1 MSNKKNQFIKA
12 AKEKAFDL
20 KHRETLRFNISRYH
34 QAVARGKQRYN
45 SLEETKAYVANLKR
59 KVLSRWDEYLLEFE
73 KNATKNG
80 IIIHW
85 AVDAQEAINHLT
97 NIIKEKNAQLMMKSK
112 SMVSEEIALNE
123 TVEEMGVRV
132 VETDLGEFIVQTAGE
147 KPYHIL
153 TPAMHK
159 SKRDVAELFNQ
170 KFNID
175 IDSTPEEMT
184 EFVRQ
189 KLRIDFQNSDIGITG
204 ANFLIA
210 DIGGVALTENE
221 GNGLMTTA
229 FPKTHI
235 AITGI
240 EKLVPSV
247 SDMATVWTLLSQHG
261 TGQQITA
268 YNSIFTGAKMD
279 GEQDGPQEMHLILL
293 DNGRTDLYATDEQ
306 YEALSCI
313 RCGACLNACPIYRNV
328 GGYTYDAVYSGPI
341 GSVITPHYKGLK
353 DYNHL
358 SFACSTCGRCTE
370 VCPEKIPLHQLL
382 LFNRRDAVNHMF
394 SAPLERQSL
403 KVATSVLKKRKT
415 MDLLNGNVKNAGA
428 KVVGKSLWGDK
439 RNLPVFEKYS
449 YSKMESGKWHSEDER
464 N

>member
-1 MSNKKNQFIKA
+1 MSKKKQFIKA
-12 AKEKAFDL
+12 AEAKAFDL
-20 KHRETLRFNISRYH
+20 KHRETLRFNISRYN
-34 QAVARGKQRYN
+34 QAVERGKLRYDD
-45 SLEETKAYVANLKR
+45 LEAAKDYVSNLKR
-59 KVLSRWDEYLLEFE
+59 QVLSRWDEYLLEFE
-73 KNATKNG
+73 EKATKNG

-85 AVDAQEAINHLT
+85 AEDSEEALEHLGK
-97 NIIKEKNAQLMMKSK
+97 IIKDKNAQLMMKSK
-112 SMVSEEIALNE
+112 SMVTEEIELNDA
-123 TVEEMGVRV
+123 VEKMGVRV

-159 SKRDVAELFNQ
+159 SKIDVAELFH
-170 KFNID
+170 KEFD
-175 IDSTPEEMT
+175 IDLQSSPEEMT

-189 KLRIDFQNSDIGITG
+189 KLRIDFQDSDIGISG
-204 ANFLIA
+204 ANFLVA
-210 DIGGVALTENE
+210 DVGGIALTENE

-229 FPKTHI
+229 FPKTHV

-240 EKLVPSV
+240 EKLIPSF

-268 YNSIFTGAKMD
+268 YNSIFTGAKSTD
-279 GEQDGPQEMHLILL
+279 EPDGPEEMHLILL
-293 DNGRTDLYATDEQ
+293 DNGRTDLYATEDQ

-341 GSVITPHYKGLK
+341 GSVITPHYKGMK

-370 VCPEKIPLHQLL
+370 VCPVKIPLHELL
-382 LFNRRDAVNHMF
+382 LINRRDAVQGKMTNK
-394 SAPLERQSL
+394 LEDQAL
-403 KVATSVLKKRKT
+403 KMGKTTLMNRKAMDFISGNLKNIGTKLVG
-415 MDLLNGNVKNAGA
+415 D
-428 KVVGKSLWGDK
+428 KVWGDK
-439 RNLPVFEKYS
+439 RDMPTFAKKS
-449 YSKMESGKWHSEDER
+449 FSQQQKK
-464 N
+464 

>member
-1 MSNKKNQFIKA
+1 MNKKNQFIKA
-12 AKEKAFDL
+12 ANNKAFDL
-20 KHRETLRFNISRYH
+20 KHRETLRFNIARYN
-34 QAVARGKQRYN
+34 QAVERGKLRYDD
-45 SLEETKAYVANLKR
+45 LEGARSYVASLKR
-59 KVLSRWDEYLLEFE
+59 QVLSRWDKYLLEFDE
-73 KNATKNG
+73 KANKNG

-85 AVDAQEAINHLT
+85 AEDSQEALQHLST
-97 NIIKEKNAQLMMKSK
+97 IIKDKQAKLMMKSK
-112 SMVSEEIALNE
+112 SMVTEEIELNDAVEAL
-123 TVEEMGVRV
+123 GVRV

-159 SKRDVAELFNQ
+159 SKGDVAELFH
-170 KFNID
+170 KEFNTD
-175 IDSTPEEMT
+175 LASTPEEMT

-189 KLRIDFQNSDIGITG
+189 KLRIDFQNSDIGISG

-210 DIGGVALTENE
+210 DVGGIALTENE

-240 EKLVPSV
+240 EKLIPSFT
-247 SDMATVWTLLSQHG
+247 DMATVWTLLSQHG

-268 YNSIFTGAKMD
+268 YNSLFTGSKKD
-279 GEQDGPQEMHLILL
+279 DETDGPEEMHLILL
-293 DNGRTDLYATDEQ
+293 DNGRTDLYATKDQ

-341 GSVITPHYKGLK
+341 GSVITPHFKGMK
-353 DYNHL
+353 AYNHL

-370 VCPEKIPLHQLL
+370 VCPVKIPLHELL
-382 LFNRRDAVNHMF
+382 LINRRDAVQGGMTNSFENQALKMAKTALMNRTAMDF
-394 SAPLERQSL
+394 IGGSL
-403 KVATSVLKKRKT
+403 KNMGAKT
-415 MDLLNGNVKNAGA
+415 M
-428 KVVGKSLWGDK
+428 GKTLWGDK
-439 RNLPVFEKYS
+439 RDMPSFAKKS
-449 YSKMESGKWHSEDER
+449 YSQMIKDKNHGQEKS
-464 N
+464 

>member
-1 MSNKKNQFIKA
+1 MNNKKQFLKA

-20 KHRETLRFNISRYH
+20 NHRETLRFNISRYN
-34 QAVARGKQRYN
+34 QALERGKLRY
-45 SLEETKAYVANLKR
+45 SDLESAKSYVANLKR
-59 KVLSRWDEYLLEFE
+59 QVLSRWDEYLLEFE
-73 KNATKNG
+73 EKASKNG

-85 AVDAQEAINHLT
+85 ACDSQEAISHLRQ
-97 NIIKEKNAQLMMKSK
+97 IIKDKNAQLMMKSK
-112 SMVSEEIALNE
+112 SMVTEEISLNE
-123 TVEEMGVRV
+123 AVEEMGRRV

-159 SKRDVAELFNQ
+159 SKIDVAELFH
-170 KFNID
+170 KEFD
-175 IDSTPEEMT
+175 IKLDSSPEEMT

-189 KLRIDFQNSDIGITG
+189 KLRIDFQNSDIGISG

-210 DIGGVALTENE
+210 DVGGIALTENE

-240 EKLVPSV
+240 EKLIPSIE
-247 SDMATVWTLLSQHG
+247 DMACVWTLLSQHG

-268 YNSIFTGAKMD
+268 YNSIFTGAKKAN
-279 GEQDGPQEMHLILL
+279 ESDGPEEVHLILL
-293 DNGRTDLYATDEQ
+293 DNGRTELYAKEEQ

-341 GSVITPHYKGLK
+341 GSVISPHYKGMK

-370 VCPEKIPLHQLL
+370 VCPVKIPLHELL
-382 LFNRRDAVNHMF
+382 LINRRDAVEAKMTNT
-394 SAPLERQSL
+394 LEDKAL
-403 KVATSVLKKRKT
+403 KLCKAALMNRNAMDFIGGNLKNIGT
-415 MDLLNGNVKNAGA
+415 
-428 KVVGKSLWGDK
+428 KVIGEKIWGDK
-439 RNLPVFEKYS
+439 RDMPTFAKKSFSQEQKEK
-449 YSKMESGKWHSEDER
+449 
-464 N
+464 